1 MAGAGGLPDTAAMKA
16 TALAAA
22 LGLLIL
28 AGCAHQTQPPAPTAP
43 RIEPTV
49 AQLEAARRVQLPP
62 AQLAEMLNKPWAR
75 MQPAELGR
83 FLAWQQL
90 DQPQFRQRV
99 TALARKN
106 IGQPYELY
114 LLGEFPYET
123 FDSQPLFD
131 LTKSDCVVF
140 VEHVY
145 AMAMSA
151 SWEEFFWML
160 QRIRYKDGV
169 IGVATRN
176 HYTEADWNL
185 SNNWLV
191 TDITKDLAGDRVQAY
206 RQRIDRKAF
215 LKKQFKIEREIPVQ
229 QFDDVFVPKEAVA
242 QVEAGLQDGDFVN
255 VISTKDGGYWASHVG
270 LIVVGADGSRHLL
283 HSAEPQVR
291 EESLQGFI
299 ARMAERDAR
308 NAGQNKASLAGFK
321 FLRLN
326 EAPQAPPMAPQPR
339 PARAALVD

>member
-1 MAGAGGLPDTAAMKA
+1 MASHRGLPDTPAMKIA
-16 TALAAA
+16 VTTAAIA
-22 LGLLIL
+22 LLL
-28 AGCAHQTQPPAPTAP
+28 AGCATPQAPVVAP
-43 RIEPTV
+43 RIQPSA
-49 AQLEAARRVQLPP
+49 AQIENARRVQLP
-62 AQLAEMLNKPWAR
+62 AEQLGEMLNKPWAR

-90 DQPQFRQRV
+90 DQPLLRQRV
-99 TALARKN
+99 AALARKN
-106 IGQPYELY
+106 IGQPYELF

-123 FDSQPLFD
+123 YDAQPLFD

-160 QRIRYKDGV
+160 QRIRYRDGV

-185 SNNWLV
+185 ANNWLV
-191 TDITKDLAGDRVQAY
+191 TDITKDLAGERVRPY
-206 RQRIDRKAF
+206 RQRIDRQAF

-229 QFDDVFVPKEAVA
+229 QFDDVFVPKETVA
-242 QVEAGLQDGDFVN
+242 EVEASLQDGDFVN

-270 LIVVGADGSRHLL
+270 LIVVGADGSRHIL

-339 PARAALVD
+339 PGRPALLG